1 MASGSLLAAILVLAV
16 VIFVHELGHFLVGKW
31 CDVEVRVFSM
41 GFGPT
46 VFARQFG
53 ETVYRIALVP
63 LGGYVRMAG
72 YEEEGGDAA
81 DAPADPKRGFTVK
94 PLWQRAAIVVA
105 GPVINLLFAVV
116 VLTGCALAYGVA
128 VPSSKATVDDVAA
141 GKPAAAAGLRHGDT
155 IAAVDGKTI
164 STWDDL
170 VAAILASGGKTLHL
184 DVTDESGSSRSV
196 EITPTLAEQHDA
208 FGEVIPSVW
217 QVGIS
222 RGIDLK
228 PIGVGGAFLSAVER
242 TWYDGTMI
250 LKTIGRLIQGRIS
263 ATDLGGPILVVA
275 EASKHA
281 QSGLQPLLL
290 FMALISINLGV
301 VNLLPIPVL
310 DGGHLAFMGVEAI
323 RGRPL
328 SLRVRE
334 YALGFGMMLIGALML
349 FVIFH
354 DIVRIATG

>member
-1 MASGSLLAAILVLAV
+1 
-16 VIFVHELGHFLVGKW
+16 
-31 CDVEVRVFSM
+31 
-41 GFGPT
+41 
-46 VFARQFG
+46 
-53 ETVYRIALVP
+53 
-63 LGGYVRMAG
+63 
-72 YEEEGGDAA
+72 
-81 DAPADPKRGFTVK
+81 
-94 PLWQRAAIVVA
+94 
-105 GPVINLLFAVV
+105 
-116 VLTGCALAYGVA
+116 
-128 VPSSKATVDDVAA
+128 
-141 GKPAAAAGLRHGDT
+141 AAAAGLRHGDT

-184 DVTDESGSSRSV
+184 DVTDETGSSRRV

-222 RGIDLK
+222 RGIDLT
-228 PIGVGGAFLSAVER
+228 PIGFGGAFLSAVER
-242 TWYDGTMI
+242 TWYDSTMI

-310 DGGHLAFMGVEAI
+310 DGGHLAFMGIEAV